1 MQKHYRDKVLLIT
14 GGSSGIGRSLA
25 LQAAKSGARVC
36 IVARTEEALK
46 HTITEINSVSSRH
59 DHLYYAC
66 DLSSYSNTCRMADY
80 ITGHT
85 GGPDIIINSAGAAH
99 PGYFEAL
106 DEKIFRWMMEANY
119 FTTLN
124 TVKAFIPVLIKK
136 QSGHIV
142 NISSV
147 AGYLGVFGYTAYGAS
162 KFAITGL
169 SKTLRAEMKRHSIK
183 VSVVYPPDTHTPQ
196 YDYEN
201 QFKPAE
207 TKAIS
212 GTAKAL
218 NPDKVAYSILR
229 QMTSGRFNIHPSFDT
244 AVFYSLQKLLPDSF
258 IFYILDYLSKP
269 KKNQN

>member
-25 LQAAKSGARVC
+25 GIAAKSGARVC
-36 IVARTEEALK
+36 ITARTEDTLK
-46 HTITEINSVSSRH
+46 KTIEELNISSSTRK
-59 DHLYYAC
+59 DHLYFAT
-66 DLSSYSNTCRMADY
+66 DLSNYSNACRMAEY
-80 ITGHT
+80 VTEHT

-99 PGYFEAL
+99 PGYFEEL
-106 DEKIFRWMMEANY
+106 DENIFRWMMEANY
-119 FTTLN
+119 FTTVN
-124 TVKAFIPVLIKK
+124 TIKAFMPVMIKK

-169 SKTLRAEMKRHSIK
+169 SKTLHAEMKRHKIK

-218 NPDKVAYSILR
+218 HPDKVAFSILK
-229 QMTSGRFNIHPSFDT
+229 QIKNGGFNIHPSFDT
-244 AVFYSLQKLLPDSF
+244 AFFYGLQKMLPDSL
-258 IFYILDYLSKP
+258 IFYILDNLSKP
-269 KKNQN
+269 KKH